1 MNFKNIKIYF
11 IVLLV
16 AANLFLLVNLFIGG
30 RQENSLDADTI
41 KETVLILNENQ
52 IEINNGTVPTES
64 IDPFIYECAFD
75 NGYFE
80 RIAKKISGN
89 ERESVNI
96 LPDNSLKITLTGGE
110 SFVLDNNFKVEY
122 MSPLGSADILTDI
135 TDIFE
140 ETPIYTK
147 VLQSTDISDESIRAA
162 NAFLVPEDDD
172 KQSTVFSASAAA
184 SYKYKDK
191 TIAVFVQTVDGY
203 ELREHIMY
211 LVMDSDKIL
220 CATGK
225 WFYPEKYT
233 SYSYDLYDQL
243 TVLFKELEY
252 KKNTYTDDTGYTITE
267 VENAYCLYWKTSQD
281 GFFLVPMWKITT
293 DEPSI
298 RYYNAVNCS
307 LYE

>member
-16 AANLFLLVNLFIGG
+16 AANLFLLVNLFMRG
-30 RQENSLDADTI
+30 RQENKLDANTI
-41 KETVLILNENQ
+41 KDTVLILSDNK
-52 IEINNGTVPTES
+52 IEIANGTVPSES

-80 RIAKKISGN
+80 RIAEKISGN

-96 LPDNSLKITLTGGE
+96 LPDNSLKITLNSGE
-110 SFVLDNNFKVEY
+110 SFVLDNNFCIEY
-122 MSPLGSADILTDI
+122 MSTQSSSDILADIS
-135 TDIFE
+135 DIFE
-140 ETPIYTK
+140 KTPVYTT
-147 VLQSTDISDESIRAA
+147 VLQTAELSDESKSAA
-162 NAFLVPEDDD
+162 NAFLVPDITD
-172 KQSTVFSASAAA
+172 KQSSVFSAKVTT

-191 TIAVFVQTVDGY
+191 IVAVFTQTVDGY

-211 LVMDSDKIL
+211 LVMDNNKIL

-243 TVLFKELEY
+243 TILFKELEY
-252 KKNTYTDDTGYTITE
+252 KKGAYPDNKGYAITNIE
-267 VENAYCLYWKTSQD
+267 SAYCLYWKTGQD

-293 DEPSI
+293 DEPDI